1 MQQLTGLD
9 AAFLALETA
18 NSTGHVG
25 GVCILDP
32 KDAPVPLTLARL
44 TEVLGDRL
52 PLVPVLRRKL
62 LNVPLG
68 LDQPYWVDDPNF
80 DIEYHIREVALPR
93 PGSEAQLT
101 EQVSRLHARPLDRS
115 RPLWEIYL
123 ITGLARRRAAVYTK
137 IHHSAIDG
145 ASGAELLTI
154 LLDLAPE
161 GRELPPRKPFTPER
175 PPGPATLTAMAA
187 AKLAWRPVQT
197 VRFTNELVRVLPTL
211 APALSTLVG
220 GMLGLNRGDG
230 EVIPTT
236 PGRAPATPFNRP
248 ITPHRRLALRSVDL
262 DSVKAV
268 KNAFGVS
275 VNDVVMAMCA
285 GALRRWLADHDALPD
300 APLIAMIPVSVRDPA
315 SKAAMGNKVSAMLAT
330 LPTNVADPGERVGIV
345 HAATQTAKSQ
355 QAAMPQGLIDQVSD
369 FSPPALT
376 ARAARVVFATGVLHR
391 LPPFNL
397 CISNVPGPNVPV
409 YLCGAKLLA
418 HYPVS
423 VITDGQGLNITL
435 VGYLGRL
442 HFGLVSCR
450 ELVPDIDVL
459 ADYLVDELDLL
470 LKAASQLPANPR
482 APAGLWPARGEL
494 AAAPWPGQQLRAEI
508 RDDVRAVLPE
518 GTAPPDRVPPE
529 MFAAAVD
536 EYLSCRRLDM
546 QSLARRLERW
556 PGHALPSRGKP

>member
-25 GVCILDP
+25 GVSILDP
-32 KDAPVPLTLARL
+32 KDAPEPLTLARL
-44 TEVLGDRL
+44 TQVLGDRL
-52 PLVPVLRRKL
+52 PLIPVLRRKL
-62 LNVPLG
+62 LSVPLG

-80 DIEYHIREVALPR
+80 DIEYHIREIALPR
-93 PGSEAQLT
+93 PGSDAQLT

-154 LLDLAPE
+154 LLDLTPE
-161 GRELPPRKPFTPER
+161 GRQVPPQQPFAPAR
-175 PPGPATLTAMAA
+175 PPGPVALAAMAA
-187 AKLAWRPVQT
+187 AKLAWRPVET

-236 PGRAPATPFNRP
+236 PGRAPVTPFNRQ

-262 DSVKAV
+262 DSVKTV

-275 VNDVVMAMCA
+275 VNDVVMAMSA
-285 GALRRWLADHDALPD
+285 GALRRWLADHNALPD
-300 APLIAMIPVSVRDPA
+300 APLIAMIPVSVRDVA
-315 SKAAMGNKVSAMLAT
+315 SKTAMGNKVSAMLAV
-330 LPTNVADPGERVGIV
+330 LPTNLTDPGERVQTV
-345 HAATQTAKSQ
+345 HSATQIAKAQ
-355 QAAMPQGLIDQVSD
+355 QAVIPQGLVDQVSD

-397 CISNVPGPNVPV
+397 CISNVPGPNLPV
-409 YLCGAKLLA
+409 YLCGARLLA

-435 VGYLGRL
+435 VGYLGQL
-442 HFGLVSCR
+442 HFGLVACR
-450 ELVPDIDVL
+450 ELVPDIDRL
-459 ADYLVDELDLL
+459 ADYLVEELELL
-470 LKAASQLPANPR
+470 QKAAGQR
-482 APAGLWPARGEL
+482 L
-494 AAAPWPGQQLRAEI
+494 A
-508 RDDVRAVLPE
+508 
-518 GTAPPDRVPPE
+518 
-529 MFAAAVD
+529 
-536 EYLSCRRLDM
+536 S
-546 QSLARRLERW
+546 
-556 PGHALPSRGKP
+556 

>member
-9 AAFLALETA
+9 AAFLALETT

-25 GVCILDP
+25 GICILDP
-32 KDAPVPLTLARL
+32 KDAPAPLTLGRL
-44 TEVLGDRL
+44 TQVLGERL

-62 LNVPLG
+62 LNVPFG
-68 LDQPYWVDDPNF
+68 LDQPYWVDDPHF
-80 DIEYHIREVALPR
+80 DIEYHIREIALPR
-93 PGSEAQLT
+93 PGSDAQLT
-101 EQVSRLHARPLDRS
+101 EQVARLHARPLDRS

-123 ITGLARRRAAVYTK
+123 ITGLAKRRAAVYTK

-154 LLDLAPE
+154 LLDLTPDGRTVPAQEPFRPAP
-161 GRELPPRKPFTPER
+161 
-175 PPGPATLTAMAA
+175 PPGPVALAAMAA

-197 VRFTNELVRVLPTL
+197 VRFTNELVRAVPTL

-236 PGRAPATPFNRP
+236 PGRAPMTPFNGQ

-262 DSVKAV
+262 DSVKTV

-285 GALRRWLADHDALPD
+285 GALRRWLADHHALPD

-315 SKAAMGNKVSAMLAT
+315 SKAAMGNKVSAMLAV
-330 LPTNVADPGERVGIV
+330 LPTNVADPGDRVQIV
-345 HAATQTAKSQ
+345 HAATKTAKAQ
-355 QAAMPQGLIDQVSD
+355 QAVIPQGLVDQVSD
-369 FSPPALT
+369 FAPPALT

-391 LPPFNL
+391 LPPFNV

-435 VGYLGRL
+435 VGYLGQL

-450 ELVPDIDVL
+450 ELIPDIDVL
-459 ADYLVDELDLL
+459 ADYLVEELDLL
-470 LKAASQLPANPR
+470 LKAASQR
-482 APAGLWPARGEL
+482 
-494 AAAPWPGQQLRAEI
+494 
-508 RDDVRAVLPE
+508 PE
-518 GTAPPDRVPPE
+518 G
-529 MFAAAVD
+529 
-536 EYLSCRRLDM
+536 
-546 QSLARRLERW
+546 
-556 PGHALPSRGKP
+556 